1 MLMRRRYDKEIMD
14 DHSIA
19 DERIVRALDE
29 LRVINTFLGG
39 KSVSTAGILSLSDDA
54 HAKGIH
60 APLSLLDIGSGGSD
74 TLTHFSDA
82 APYTIIS
89 MDINEGVCEY
99 VRAHDPDAAVV
110 CANVL
115 SLPVRRSGVDIVHAS
130 LFLHHFT
137 ETEIE
142 RVLGAALDASRLGV
156 VVNDLRRSLL
166 AFAGIWILT
175 RIFPASPMVRHDG
188 PLSVK
193 RGFSRDDLE
202 TILRRLP
209 ASSYTI
215 RRRWAFR
222 WLVIIKK

>member
-39 KSVSTAGILSLSDDA
+39 KSVSTDGILSLSDGAD
-54 HAKGIH
+54 AKGIR

-74 TLTHFSDA
+74 TLTRFSDA

-89 MDINEGVCEY
+89 MDINQRVCEY
-99 VRAHDPDAAVV
+99 VRAHDPDAAAV

-115 SLPVRRSGVDIVHAS
+115 SLPVRPSGVDIVHAS

-142 RVLGAALDASRLGV
+142 QVLGAALDASRLGV
-156 VVNDLRRSLL
+156 VVNDLRRSVL

-193 RGFSRDDLE
+193 RGFSRDELE